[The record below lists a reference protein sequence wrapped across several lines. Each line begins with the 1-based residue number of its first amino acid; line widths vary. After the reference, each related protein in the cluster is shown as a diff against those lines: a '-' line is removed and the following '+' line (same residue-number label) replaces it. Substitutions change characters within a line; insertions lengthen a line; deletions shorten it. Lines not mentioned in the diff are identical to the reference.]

1 MKGTIIIP
9 CLDSHEV
16 VRRQL
21 LWLDSWMKP
30 FSKEWNL
37 IIVDDGSSPKISI
50 ASPTNF
56 TVSVIHIPP
65 HPEKWTQPRARNVG
79 TKHTNTEFLLFTD
92 IDHILTPEVLASA
105 NTFGGDKLRFFRK
118 TGALDVN
125 GKLLT
130 TKEDLIQFGATELTP
145 RHREHLATCVIRK
158 TVQDMIGGFNE
169 SFCGRYG
176 PEDIDYKNRYE
187 KYALN
192 NKCKPSE
199 ISSSVVY
206 VFPNPKENYHPF
218 HSR

>member
-1 MKGTIIIP
+1 MESPSGLNTAFLHKFDNRTSHVKKEPLNMSLTTNTNPSRKQAVKGTIIIP

-92 IDHILTPEVLASA
+92 IRIIFD
-105 NTFGGDKLRFFRK
+105 
-118 TGALDVN
+118 
-125 GKLLT
+125 
-130 TKEDLIQFGATELTP
+130 
-145 RHREHLATCVIRK
+145 
-158 TVQDMIGGFNE
+158 
-169 SFCGRYG
+169 
-176 PEDIDYKNRYE
+176 
-187 KYALN
+187 
-192 NKCKPSE
+192 
-199 ISSSVVY
+199 
-206 VFPNPKENYHPF
+206 
-218 HSR
+218 